1 VSWLL
6 DFVSEQNQTKKR
18 RHPFETH
25 ALVSSDWA
33 NFFSKQQ
40 AVMPTFAIVVLKND

>member
-1 VSWLL
+1 MSWLL

-18 RHPFETH
+18 RHPFERH
-25 ALVSSDWA
+25 ASASSDLA
-33 NFFSKQQ
+33 NFFSTLP